1 MDMQLSFKIISILDF
16 ETPALFIPSKA
27 IPPVMPP
34 SPITAM
40 CCFLCCFLCLEAV
53 AIPSAADIDVEE

>member
-1 MDMQLSFKIISILDF
+1 MISILDF